1 MNDIFGYYVSIS
13 SDDNT
18 VDIGGT
24 SNYGYGSNSE
34 YNIIYAYIH
43 YSWVKVGD
51 DIVGESIGDNSV
63 SYVTI
68 SSYGETV
75 SVGASD
81 HDNFFLNPGNT
92 RVSFDPNPNRLSTS
106 EDLTEEPTLVPS
118 SSATVRTS
126 P

>member
-1 MNDIFGYYVSIS
+1 MNDIFGYYVAIS

-51 DIVGESIGDNSV
+51 DID
-63 SYVTI
+63 
-68 SSYGETV
+68 
-75 SVGASD
+75 
-81 HDNFFLNPGNT
+81 
-92 RVSFDPNPNRLSTS
+92 
-106 EDLTEEPTLVPS
+106 EEM
-118 SSATVRTS
+118 
-126 P
+126 